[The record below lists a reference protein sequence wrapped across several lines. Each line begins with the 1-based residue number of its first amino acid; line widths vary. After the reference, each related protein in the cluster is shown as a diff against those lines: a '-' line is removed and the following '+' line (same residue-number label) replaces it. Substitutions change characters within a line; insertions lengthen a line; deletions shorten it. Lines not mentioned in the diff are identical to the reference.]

1 MSAQS
6 LTLYCEYHYQQ
17 PQQQQQEH
25 ERTGTVGLLIVPRC
39 HEAFLPVKTWGMAA
53 CLQTGEALTF
63 PAGSSH
69 AAIVRVTKAAHSA
82 LL

>member
-25 ERTGTVGLLIVPRC
+25 ERTGPL
-39 HEAFLPVKTWGMAA
+39 A
-53 CLQTGEALTF
+53 CLLYLVVMRLPTSKDMGNGSL
-63 PAGSSH
+63 PAD
-69 AAIVRVTKAAHSA
+69 R
-82 LL
+82 